1 MTPRPR
7 LSLLLAT
14 GLIGLYV
21 GAWAAFAPEGFY
33 DSFPGLGLIW
43 ISIDG
48 PYNEHLVRDTG
59 TLYLGLAAATLY
71 AAALHAAALH
81 RPARNGA
88 AREAGADAVS
98 RALGLAWVVFSLPHL
113 GYHLLHLAGL
123 SPLDVVL
130 QVVSLS
136 STGVLGA
143 LLMMPSPSAV
153 ASRTS
158 SRPATTPPE

>member
-1 MTPRPR
+1 MTPRLR

-21 GAWAAFAPEGFY
+21 GTWAAFAPRGFY

-71 AAALHAAALH
+71 AAALH
-81 RPARNGA
+81 RPAGTG
-88 AREAGADAVS
+88 AREAAADAVS
-98 RALGLAWVVFSLPHL
+98 SALGLAWVVFSLPHL
-113 GYHLLHLAGL
+113 GYHLLHLDGL
-123 SPLDVVL
+123 GPVDVVL
-130 QVVSLS
+130 QVISLS
-136 STGVLGA
+136 STAVLGA
-143 LLMMPSPSAV
+143 LLMMPLTSTAATSRSALLPGQGDD
-153 ASRTS
+153 THE
-158 SRPATTPPE
+158 TQ